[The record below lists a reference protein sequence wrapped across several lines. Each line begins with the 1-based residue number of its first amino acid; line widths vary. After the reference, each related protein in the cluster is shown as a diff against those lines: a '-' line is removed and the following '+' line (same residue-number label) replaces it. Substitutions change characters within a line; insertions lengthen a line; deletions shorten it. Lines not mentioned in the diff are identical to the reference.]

1 MGTNY
6 YGRIIPN
13 KKRKEELCDLI
24 NNSNDFNLIRD
35 EISKTYG
42 RIEYP
47 SDANLG
53 NYGVV
58 HLGKRSGGWKFLW
71 NPNIYLI
78 RNGHSEKEK
87 IDEGHY
93 RYHWVK
99 EPNSAYYIYPLTKKG
114 IKEFIDRED
123 IEIYNEYNE
132 KQDKDEFF
140 KMALEW
146 TVWNNK
152 EAWDLKSYTEWEQ
165 SQGRYSYI
173 GVRDTEYIRLLT
185 QEGFN
190 IEWPYNDF
198 YSDGL
203 RFSISTKFN

>member
-24 NNSNDFNLIRD
+24 TNSNDFNLIRD

-47 SDANLG
+47 SDADSG

-93 RYHWVK
+93 RYRWIK
-99 EPNSAYYIYPLTKKG
+99 EPNSAYYVYPLTKKG

-123 IEIYNEYNE
+123 IEIYDEYNE

-152 EAWDLKSYTEWEQ
+152 EAWDSKSYTEWEQ

-173 GVRDTEYIRLLT
+173 SAGDTEYIRLLT

-190 IEWPYNDF
+190 VEWPYNDF